1 MLKLISEYAFG
12 RIVIFALFVSE
23 LMTGKLCM
31 NFCDISGTDERCH
44 MQSLFRFWGWPFLIY
59 FDFEDALYVYSFLKF
74 KKNA

>member
-44 MQSLFRFWGWPFLIY
+44 MQSLFRF
-59 FDFEDALYVYSFLKF
+59 
-74 KKNA
+74 